1 MRRMTTTDIR
11 AMKGN
16 REKIPVVT
24 AYDSPTAGLANAAGI
39 PIILVGDSLGMAVLG
54 YDSTIP
60 VTMDDMVHH
69 TKAVARSAKHS
80 FIVADM
86 PFMTV
91 QVDSSDALRNAARL
105 VQDGGA
111 QSVKLEGG
119 ERVAEQVRR
128 IVEAGIPV
136 MGHVGLTP
144 QSVHQL
150 GGYKVQGK
158 IKEEV
163 TRIFHDA
170 QDLEEA
176 GAYAVVLELIPSSLA
191 KVITKRLSIPTI
203 GIGAGPYCDGQ
214 VQVLHDI
221 LGLDIDFVPK
231 HTKQYLRLNELI
243 VQALRLYADEVRAG
257 TFPTDKESFNMDE
270 DLLTDF
276 DGPG

>member
-170 QDLEEA
+170 QVLEEA

>member
-1 MRRMTTTDIR
+1 
-11 AMKGN
+11 
-16 REKIPVVT
+16 
-24 AYDSPTAGLANAAGI
+24 
-39 PIILVGDSLGMAVLG
+39 MAVLG

-91 QVDSSDALRNAARL
+91 QVDPSDALRNAARL

-119 ERVAEQVRR
+119 ESVAEQVSR

-163 TRIFHDA
+163 TRIFRDA
-170 QDLEEA
+170 QALEEA
-176 GAYAVVLELIPSSLA
+176 GAYALVLELIPSSLA
-191 KVITKRLSIPTI
+191 KVITQRLSIPTI

-221 LGLDIDFVPK
+221 LGLYTDFVPK

-243 VQALRLYADEVRAG
+243 AQALRLYADEVRAG
-257 TFPTDKESFNMDE
+257 IFPTDKESFNMDE
-270 DLLTDF
+270 DLLGDF
-276 DGPG
+276 DGLG

>member
-1 MRRMTTTDIR
+1 MRRITTTDIR
-11 AMKGN
+11 SMKGN

-24 AYDSPTAGLANAAGI
+24 AYDSPTAGLADAAGI
-39 PIILVGDSLGMAVLG
+39 PIILVGDSLGMVVLG

-91 QVDSSDALRNAARL
+91 QVDPGDALRNAARL

-119 ERVAEQVRR
+119 ESVAEQVRR

-158 IKEEV
+158 VKEEV
-163 TRIFHDA
+163 TRIFRDA
-170 QDLEEA
+170 QVLEEA
-176 GAYAVVLELIPSSLA
+176 GAYALVLELIPSSLA
-191 KVITKRLSIPTI
+191 KVITQRLSIPTI

-221 LGLDIDFVPK
+221 LGLHIDFVPK

-243 VQALRLYADEVRAG
+243 AQALRLYADEVRAG
-257 TFPTDKESFNMDE
+257 TFPTAKESFNMDE
-270 DLLTDF
+270 GLLAHF
-276 DGPG
+276 DGLD

>member
-1 MRRMTTTDIR
+1 MTTTDIR

-170 QDLEEA
+170 QVLEEA